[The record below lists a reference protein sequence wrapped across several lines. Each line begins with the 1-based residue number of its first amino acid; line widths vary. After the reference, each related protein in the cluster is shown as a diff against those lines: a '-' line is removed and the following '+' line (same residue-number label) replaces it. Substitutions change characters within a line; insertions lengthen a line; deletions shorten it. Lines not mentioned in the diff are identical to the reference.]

1 MESGVTIEVT
11 SNDESSFSSSAPITD
26 KNCAVFLNGGGTANI
41 LGGTLIG
48 NRGIYVGGEWGGG
61 TLTVSG
67 GTIHG
72 KSSYA
77 LEIAGGSVRLSGGS
91 YTTDVT
97 DGCSIW
103 NADGPAATLLASGY
117 RYQDDNGKESAYS
130 ENNNGVVG
138 NTAVKA
144 INARI
149 KLFILRSSGKPYH
162 IEDAFFLFRSNREVL

>member
-1 MESGVTIEVT
+1 MSTVTKQDGPT
-11 SNDESSFSSSAPITD
+11 TQ
-26 KNCAVFLNGGGTANI
+26 NCAVFVRGNGVADI
-41 LGGTLIG
+41 QGGTLIG

-103 NADGPAATLLASGY
+103 NADGPAATLLASG
-117 RYQDDNGKESAYS
+117 
-130 ENNNGVVG
+130 
-138 NTAVKA
+138 
-144 INARI
+144 
-149 KLFILRSSGKPYH
+149 
-162 IEDAFFLFRSNREVL
+162 